1 MNETLKERVEA
12 FELVALP
19 GQPMYIHLETA
30 NLIID
35 LWKEVQRLEER
46 VRALSNQDGCVVV
59 KGKITYPDDIGQHP
73 ADCQCTACWKRRA
86 YL

>member
-35 LWKEVQRLEER
+35 LWKEVQRLEEQ
-46 VRALSNQDGCVVV
+46 VKVLSNQNGCVVT
-59 KGKITYPDDIGQHP
+59 GKVTYPAGFGGHP
-73 ADCQCTACWKRRA
+73 AGCQCTGCKAA
-86 YL
+86 I

>member
-19 GQPMYIHLETA
+19 GQPMYIHMETA

-35 LWKEVQRLEER
+35 LWKEVQRLEEQ
-46 VRALSNQDGCVVV
+46 VKALSSMDGCAIT
-59 KGKITYPDDIGQHP
+59 GKVTYPTNIGGHP
-73 ADCQCTACWKRRA
+73 ADCQCTVCKSAI
-86 YL
+86 